1 MVPTPQGSAGDIR
14 DNPVYTISA
23 TARHLGMS
31 SAMLRHWVV
40 GRSHNRR
47 RRSAAVEPLIRATAT
62 SGLISFNNVVEAHVL
77 LAFRSRDLTRMAAVG
92 RAIASAE
99 ASLGVER
106 LLLQPELC
114 GSGQDVLFDRV
125 AQLLKLSRS
134 VEFAMRHTL
143 TASLNRLDRDDD
155 GLPVRLYPLMPL
167 GSADHRGIVIDPNVA
182 SGRPTVAGSEVETA
196 VLAGR
201 IDAGEELQAVA
212 DGCGLDVA
220 QVMDAV
226 VYERVV

>member
-1 MVPTPQGSAGDIR
+1 MASPQANADDVR

-31 SAMLRHWVV
+31 SATLRHWVV
-40 GRSHNRR
+40 GRSYSRR
-47 RRSAAVEPLIRATAT
+47 RRSAAAEPLIRATAT
-62 SGLISFNNVVEAHVL
+62 SGLISFNNLVEAHVL
-77 LAFRSRDLTRMAAVG
+77 LAFRSRDLSRMAAVG

-99 ASLGVER
+99 AALGVER
-106 LLLQPELC
+106 LLLRPELC

-134 VEFAMRHTL
+134 VELAMRHTL

-167 GSADHRGIVIDPNVA
+167 GSADRRGIVIDPYVA
-182 SGRPTVAGSEVETA
+182 LGRPTVAGSDIETA
-196 VLAGR
+196 SLAGR
-201 IDAGEELQAVA
+201 IDSGADLQAVA
-212 DGCGLDVA
+212 DDCGLDVA

>member
-1 MVPTPQGSAGDIR
+1 MAPTPQANTTDIR
-14 DNPVYTISA
+14 DSPVYTVSA

-31 SAMLRHWVV
+31 SGMLRHWVV
-40 GRSHNRR
+40 GRSYSRR

-77 LAFRSRDLTRMAAVG
+77 QAFRSRDLTRMAAVG

-99 ASLGVER
+99 TALGVDR
-106 LLLQPELC
+106 LLLRQELC
-114 GSGQDVLFDRV
+114 DFGQDVLFDRV

-134 VEFAMRHTL
+134 VELVMRHRL
-143 TASLNRLDRDDD
+143 SASLNRLDRDDE

-167 GSADHRGIVIDPNVA
+167 GSADRRGIVIDPYVA
-182 SGRPTVAGSEVETA
+182 LGRPTVAGSDIETA
-196 VLAGR
+196 SLAGR
-201 IDAGEELQAVA
+201 IDSGADLQAVA
-212 DGCGLDVA
+212 DDCGLDVA